1 MEEVERLI
9 GVMSKLTFSS
19 FFPFLG
25 SSPSSPLIHRDL
37 SWIQFNE
44 RVLAEARKNSNPL
57 LERFKFLAISSS
69 NLDEFF
75 MIRVSA
81 LERGLQLGKKRLEL
95 GKVKRLS
102 ETREELYKA
111 ISRFIELQ
119 SQTLKELVKE
129 LASHQ
134 IFLHL
139 GLKRK
144 EPSFQVAKEL
154 FETQILPYLPSPQ
167 LFDSKLLNSLE
178 SLQTGLILPG
188 GHWLKVPK
196 NLPSLL
202 GKSSP
207 DQKKWDFF
215 FLDHLLPLFL
225 GPALPVPWTP
235 SFLRLTRDGEYEYD
249 LADTDTESIP
259 DVVKS
264 RIGIRERGKP
274 IRLQTFGHTT
284 TPFLEEASK
293 SLSLEPAQVFEAPG
307 TLYLQGL
314 WSLYHQIPLDFGKGN
329 LKFRTAVPQLPPSFN
344 KANTLFDELKNRD
357 LLLHHPYDS
366 FDAFVTFIKQASE
379 DPNVISIE
387 QTIYRMDTLSP
398 VIRHLKKAAKT
409 KKVRVLIEL
418 RARFDEWNN
427 LNLATELQEA
437 GIEVGYGFGKLKLH
451 AKIALIT
458 RKESGKLKTYTH
470 LSTGNYNSATA
481 RTYTDLAILTSNDE
495 MGSDARVFFDS
506 VFSKQ
511 VPMQFQQWVV
521 APHRLAKKVQ
531 SLIEAEISAAQRGEK
546 ARIFA
551 KVNALVDEQTIES
564 LYRASQAGVKID
576 LVVRGACS
584 LIPGLKGISE
594 NIQVVSI
601 LDYYLEHSR
610 IYFFE
615 SSHKM
620 YLSSADWMPRNF
632 LRRLEIA
639 FPVLDER
646 IYSFLRD
653 VVIPAYLSD
662 TAQGKELT
670 SQGVWKE
677 RVPQKS
683 AALFRSQVFFREL
696 AEKRYKGTPIE

>member
-1 MEEVERLI
+1 M
-9 GVMSKLTFSS
+9 
-19 FFPFLG
+19 
-25 SSPSSPLIHRDL
+25 IHRDL

-44 RVLAEARKNSNPL
+44 RVLAEASKSTNPL
-57 LERFKFLAISSS
+57 LERIKFLAISSS

-95 GKVKRLS
+95 GKVRKLS
-102 ETREELYKA
+102 DTREELYKA
-111 ISRFIELQ
+111 VSRFVELQ
-119 SQTLKELVKE
+119 THTLKDLAKE
-129 LASHQ
+129 LSSHQ
-134 IFLHL
+134 VFLHL
-139 GLKRK
+139 ELKRK

-154 FETQILPYLPSPQ
+154 FENQVLPYLPSPQ

-188 GHWLKVPK
+188 GYWLKIPK
-196 NLPSLL
+196 NLPPVL
-202 GKSSP
+202 GKASAN
-207 DQKKWDFF
+207 QKKWDFF

-235 SFLRLTRDGEYEYD
+235 GFLRLTRDGEYEYD
-249 LADTDTESIP
+249 LADTDAESIP
-259 DVVKS
+259 DVVRS

-274 IRLQTFGHTT
+274 IRLQIAGQ
-284 TPFLEEASK
+284 TPPHFLEEASK

-307 TLYLQGL
+307 TLYLPGL
-314 WSLYHQIPLDFGKGN
+314 WSLYHQVPNSFGSPQ
-329 LKFRTAVPQLPPSFN
+329 LKFQVPPSGVPSPFVR
-344 KANTLFDELKNRD
+344 ANTLFDELKRRD
-357 LLLHHPYDS
+357 LILHHPYDS
-366 FDAFVTFIKQASE
+366 FDAFVAFIKQASE
-379 DPNVISIE
+379 DSDVISIE

-398 VIRHLKKAAKT
+398 VIGHLKKAAKK

-458 RKESGKLKTYTH
+458 RKENGTLKNYTH

-511 VPMQFQQWVV
+511 IPVHFKQWVV

-531 SLIEAEISAAQRGEK
+531 SLIETEIAAAKRGEK

-584 LIPGLKGISE
+584 LIPGLKGISD
-594 NIQVVSI
+594 NIRVVSI

-639 FPVLDER
+639 FPVLDEN

-653 VVIPAYLSD
+653 VVIPAYLND

-677 RVPQKS
+677 RVVSKTAP
-683 AALFRSQVFFREL
+683 LFRSQLFFREL
-696 AEKRYKGTPIE
+696 AQNQYKGTAIE